1 MVDTLLSPIAIASHG
16 IQLYSVQKQ
25 ATQGMLSFRE
35 LFYEHSQNVIH
46 MGFAL
51 NITVRSVLEGYALEK
66 PSLQSLPR
74 IALQMPLSS
83 A

>member
-51 NITVRSVLEGYALEK
+51 NITVRSVLEGYALEET
-66 PSLQSLPR
+66 
-74 IALQMPLSS
+74 IAAVS